1 MNSVRYYGLSY
12 NNPQRKQRLQEQF
25 TKENLHIDIY
35 DGVPLTDSRI
45 TCVAPG
51 EKCNR
56 RAWSCMWGH
65 LDMIRQFLDT
75 TAEFGIF
82 CEDDIVIRKGFAKF
96 IPEVVST
103 FSRLGLDILLLGYLI
118 PLKPI
123 SFKNNAGYLSLI
135 EEPISYYRYDDQ
147 IYGTQMYMLN
157 RSTAKRFLDTYTK
170 EYALRTL
177 KNTSL
182 TAFCADMTLTKNG
195 NRALLY
201 PMLAIEK
208 VEINK
213 PENVHEVF
221 HKKCYEIQKHK
232 RYYFLETEI

>member
-25 TKENLHIDIY
+25 AKENLHIDIY
-35 DGVPLTDSRI
+35 DGVPFNDPRI
-45 TCVAPG
+45 TCVPSG

-82 CEDDIVIRKGFAKF
+82 CEDDIVIRKKFAKF
-96 IPEVVST
+96 VPEVVST

-123 SFKNNAGYLSLI
+123 SLKNNAGYLSLI
-135 EEPISYYRYDDQ
+135 EEPITYYRYDDQ

-157 RSTAKRFLDTYTK
+157 RSIAKRFLDTYTM

-177 KNTSL
+177 KDTSL

-213 PENVHEVF
+213 PENVHETF
-221 HKKCYEIQKHK
+221 HKKCYDIQKHK
-232 RYYFLETEI
+232 RYYFLETEV

>member
-1 MNSVRYYGLSY
+1 LSY

-25 TKENLHIDIY
+25 SKENLHIDIY
-35 DGVPLTDSRI
+35 DGVPFSDPRI
-45 TCVAPG
+45 TCVPSG

-65 LDMIRQFLDT
+65 LDMIRTFLDT

-82 CEDDIVIRKGFAKF
+82 CEDDIVIRKGFAKC
-96 IPEVVST
+96 IPEVMCT
-103 FSRLGLDILLLGYLI
+103 FTRLGLDILLLGYL
-118 PLKPI
+118 LNYKPI
-123 SFKNNAGYLSLI
+123 YLKNDVGNLVLM
-135 EEPISYYRYDDQ
+135 EESISYFRYDDV

-157 RSTAKRFLDTYTK
+157 RPTAKRFLDTYTK

-177 KNTSL
+177 KDKSL
-182 TAFCADMTLTKNG
+182 IAFCADMTLTKNG

-208 VEINK
+208 VEIDK
-213 PENVHEVF
+213 PENVHELF
-221 HKKCYEIQKHK
+221 HKKCYDIQKHK

>member
-12 NNPQRKQRLQEQF
+12 NNPKRHARLKEQF
-25 TKENLHIDIY
+25 AKENLDINIY
-35 DGVPLTDSRI
+35 DGVPLTDPRI
-45 TCVAPG
+45 MCVPSG

-65 LDMIRQFLDT
+65 LDMIRTFLDT
-75 TAEFGIF
+75 NAEFGVF
-82 CEDDIVIRKGFAKF
+82 CEDDIVIRKGFSKF

-103 FSRLGLDILLLGYLI
+103 FSRLGLDILLLGYLLNYI
-118 PLKPI
+118 PI
-123 SFKNNAGYLSLI
+123 HFKKDIGNLSLM
-135 EEPISYYRYDDQ
+135 EESISYFRYDDV

-157 RSTAKRFLDTYTK
+157 RSISKKFLDTYTM

-177 KNTSL
+177 KDKSL
-182 TAFCADMTLTKNG
+182 TAFCADMTLTKHG

-208 VEINK
+208 VDIDK
-213 PENVHEVF
+213 PENVHETF
-221 HKKCYEIQKHK
+221 HKKCYDVQKDK
-232 RYYFLETEI
+232 RYYFLETEV